1 MSKAVASMTGYARTM
16 GAAQGCNFQCE
27 LKSVNG
33 RGLDV
38 KLRLANGL
46 DAIEGDARR
55 TLSKYLSR
63 GSVTLNVTLAREHGG
78 AEIGVNEQALGAVL
92 DALDTLAGRIETDRP
107 RLDGI
112 LNLKGVL
119 EARETQL
126 SEDAER
132 QLHKSILES
141 VETCAEALVRV
152 RSEEGTELK
161 SVVIR
166 SIDEI
171 ERLTKS
177 AVEHPSRKREV
188 FVERIR
194 KQINDLKEASAGFSE
209 ERLHQEALLLAT
221 KADIQEELDRLQAHV
236 VAARKLLDEGGPI
249 GRKLDFLA
257 QEFNREANTLC
268 SKSHAVELT
277 AIGLDLK
284 AVIDQLREQVQN
296 LE

>member
-1 MSKAVASMTGYARTM
+1 MSNAVASMTGYARTM

-33 RGLDV
+33 RGLDL

-46 DAIEGDARR
+46 DAIESDARR
-55 TLSKYLSR
+55 VLSRHLSR
-63 GSVTLNVTLAREHGG
+63 GSVTLNVTLSREHGG
-78 AEIGVNEQALGAVL
+78 AEIGVNQQALGAVL

-126 SEDAER
+126 SEEAEKN
-132 QLHKSILES
+132 LHAAILNS

-152 RSEEGTELK
+152 RAEEGSELK
-161 SVVIR
+161 SIILR

-171 ERLTKS
+171 ERLTKL
-177 AVEHPSRKREV
+177 ALEHPSRKREV
-188 FVERIR
+188 FIERIR
-194 KQINDLKEASAGFSE
+194 KQIKDLTDASAGLSE

-236 VAARKLLDEGGPI
+236 VAARKLVGEGGPI

-277 AIGLDLK
+277 AVGLDLK